1 MKLPLPSGNTGLEP
15 WRAGRRPRPLTSLI
29 VRPLVLPLLLL
40 LLMAGLVLWGVSLSA
55 ESARFAQT
63 SQGRL
68 LTLRLLLTDI
78 SNMENG
84 ERGYVITGQ
93 PSFLEPYRRG
103 QQNFAEHLRRYE
115 PLIVT
120 ARQRENIGRVETL
133 IAQWE
138 LVAAQPEIAAR
149 RVSLESAVARVSAGT
164 GRHLTDEARET
175 LNVMIGFENE
185 RLSNALKASN
195 TALRRLLILTPLL
208 LLLGALLLVLAVRR
222 IISTLSLSVSQLTEG
237 TQRIAAGH
245 YEQRVQPL
253 GITELD
259 RLSAQF
265 HQMAEAV
272 QQREA
277 ALAESARSLE
287 RTNASLQRSNREL
300 ERFAYVASHDLQEP
314 LRTIGSYTELIARR
328 YSGQLDARGEQYI
341 KFTISAAHRL
351 KTLIQDLLVFSRV
364 HRTDRVFGPVDT
376 AELAGQVRADLEVK
390 LREVGGELHI
400 GELPTVQGNRELLHH
415 IFLNLLG
422 NALKF
427 RHPDRPPRVDVWAER
442 VVGTDE
448 TASPDTESGWQF
460 AVRDNGIGI
469 EPEYHQKIFEVFQRL
484 HGVGEYEGSGIGLA
498 VTRNAAEQH
507 GGRVWLESEP
517 GHGTTFFFFLP
528 DTPPAV
534 EQQV

>member
-40 LLMAGLVLWGVSLSA
+40 LLMAGLVLWGVNLSA

-93 PSFLEPYRRG
+93 PSFLEPYQRG

-115 PLIVT
+115 PLTVT
-120 ARQRENIGRVETL
+120 DRQRENIGRVETL
-133 IAQWE
+133 MAQWE

-175 LNVMIGFENE
+175 LNIMIGFENE

-237 TQRIAAGH
+237 TQQIAAGH

-314 LRTIGSYTELIARR
+314 LRTLGSYAELLARR
-328 YSGQLDARGEQYI
+328 YQGQLDARADQYI
-341 KFTISAAHRL
+341 AFMLDAVERMRS
-351 KTLIQDLLVFSRV
+351 LIQDLLAFSRV
-364 HRTDRVFGPVDT
+364 GRNELELSEVTLDSLMQQTARNVEAALESSGGALTWDT
-376 AELAGQVRADLEVK
+376 PGTALAQPSL
-390 LREVGGELHI
+390 L
-400 GELPTVQGNRELLHH
+400 VQLLT
-415 IFLNLLG
+415 NLVSNG
-422 NALKF
+422 LKF
-427 RHPDRPPRVDVWAER
+427 ARPGVPPAVE
-442 VVGTDE
+442 VVSSIVGNE
-448 TASPDTESGWQF
+448 QRIE
-460 AVRDNGIGI
+460 VRDNGIGI
-469 EPEYHQKIFEVFQRL
+469 GSEYHERVFTIFQRL
-484 HGVGEYEGSGIGLA
+484 HLREDYPGNGIGLA
-498 VTRNAAEQH
+498 IARKIVAAH
-507 GGRVWLESEP
+507 GGSLTLKSQP
-517 GHGTTFFFFLP
+517 GEGSTFIISLP
-528 DTPPAV
+528 ADHAAKV
-534 EQQV
+534 GGHQ

>member
-29 VRPLVLPLLLL
+29 VRPLVLPVLLL
-40 LLMAGLVLWGVSLSA
+40 LLMGGLVVWSLNLSVRNA
-55 ESARFAQT
+55 HFAQA

-68 LTLRLLLTDI
+68 LLLRQLLTDI

-84 ERGYVITGQ
+84 ERRYVITGQ

-120 ARQRENIGRVETL
+120 DRQRENIGRVETL

-195 TALRRLLILTPLL
+195 AALRRLLILTPLL

-265 HQMAEAV
+265 HRMAEAV

-277 ALAESARSLE
+277 ELAESARSLE

-341 KFTISAAHRL
+341 KFTISATHRL

-364 HRTDRVFGPVDT
+364 HRTGRVFGPVDT
-376 AELAGQVRADLEVK
+376 AELAGQVRADLEVR
-390 LREVGGELHI
+390 LREVGGELHV

-415 IFLNLLG
+415 IFLNLIG

-427 RHPDRPPRVDVWAER
+427 RHPDRAPQVRVWAER
-442 VVGTDE
+442 SAGSQATGPQA
-448 TASPDTESGWQF
+448 TGPGWQF
-460 AVRDNGIGI
+460 AVQDNGIGI
-469 EPEYHQKIFEVFQRL
+469 EPQYHEKIFEVFQRL
-484 HGVGEYEGSGIGLA
+484 HGVGDYEGSGIGLA

-507 GGRVWLESEP
+507 GGRVWPQSEP
-517 GHGTTFFFFLP
+517 GQGTTFFFFLP
-528 DTPPAV
+528 DTPPAA
-534 EQQV
+534 EQP